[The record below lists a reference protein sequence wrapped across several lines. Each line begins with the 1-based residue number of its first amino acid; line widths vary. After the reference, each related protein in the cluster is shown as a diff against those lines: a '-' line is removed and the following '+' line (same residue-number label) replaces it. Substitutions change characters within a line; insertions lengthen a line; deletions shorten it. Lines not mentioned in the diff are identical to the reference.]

1 MWEAKV
7 IAAAAAAAAAAADAA
22 AETNWKHKVTPDWGD
37 LKSRNSGMRCPID
50 KEQKKDV
57 SGPNVN
63 WIHFLTFNSDL
74 THDLDL
80 EFSTSNFEIDV
91 SQEWEG

>member
-1 MWEAKV
+1 M
-7 IAAAAAAAAAAADAA
+7 
-22 AETNWKHKVTPDWGD
+22 G
-37 LKSRNSGMRCPID
+37 SPID

-57 SGPNVN
+57 SGPNVD

-80 EFSTSNFEIDV
+80 EFSTSNIEIDV

>member
-1 MWEAKV
+1 MPLTLDFQGQIKKKV
-7 IAAAAAAAAAAADAA
+7 ETREWDARL
-22 AETNWKHKVTPDWGD
+22 T
-37 LKSRNSGMRCPID
+37 RNI
-50 KEQKKDV
+50 KDV

-63 WIHFLTFNSDL
+63 WIHFFTFNSDL